1 MMLFTEIDRWWEEPA
16 IRRKVR
22 ARREEAFRD
31 GRIIVYVDFDGL
43 GGYYHLKPDP
53 RKKQYRKPKLQIRGR
68 SYGCSDTELIRF
80 MVHPSLPEPRAWYLK
95 TAEMLDE
102 LFAWV
107 AQAEEHRSRKPKRVF
122 STNTPGSILA

>member
-68 SYGCSDTELIRF
+68 SYGCRSGGNVLDMAGCCTEAIR
-80 MVHPSLPEPRAWYLK
+80 PWYIK
-95 TAEMLDE
+95 TAEMLNE